1 MITFIFRLE
10 NKTLKIEHFGKLSV
24 KRWKILVKFL
34 DDSIFAVQKK
44 VMEPGEVFN
53 QTSSYDNIITML
65 DSNKRAGIYYYFFLN
80 FK

>member
-1 MITFIFRLE
+1 MLI
-10 NKTLKIEHFGKLSV
+10 
-24 KRWKILVKFL
+24 KFL

-53 QTSSYDNIITML
+53 QTSSYDDIITML

>member
-1 MITFIFRLE
+1 M
-10 NKTLKIEHFGKLSV
+10 
-24 KRWKILVKFL
+24 LVKFL

-53 QTSSYDNIITML
+53 QTSSYDDIITML

-80 FK
+80 FKWEFIGEEY